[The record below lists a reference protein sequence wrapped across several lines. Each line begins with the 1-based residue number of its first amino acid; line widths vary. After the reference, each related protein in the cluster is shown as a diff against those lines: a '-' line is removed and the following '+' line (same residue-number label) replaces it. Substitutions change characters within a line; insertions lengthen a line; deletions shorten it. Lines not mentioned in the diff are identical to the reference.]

1 MDVIAKSTRNSSD
14 LIRERLEEA
23 IATGE
28 LAPGDRLDE
37 TELAH
42 RFQVSRTPVREAL
55 HQLASVR
62 LVEIRPRRGAIVPE
76 LDPQAIVEMFEMMGE
91 LEASCARL
99 AARRHT
105 AEDRAAIEAAH
116 NACLSGG
123 ETVDPDRYY
132 TENEAFHRALYHA
145 SGNRLL
151 ESETLALQRRLRP
164 YRRLQLRLPDRIG
177 SSRREHA
184 KIVAALLA
192 HDGEA
197 AAAAARDHV
206 LIQGHGFGDF
216 LALLRSASPG
226 RLKA

>member
-1 MDVIAKSTRNSSD
+1 MDIIAKSTRNSSD
-14 LIRERLEEA
+14 LIRERLEDA

-28 LAPGDRLDE
+28 LGPGARLDE
-37 TELAH
+37 TELAN

-55 HQLASVR
+55 HQLASIR

-91 LEASCARL
+91 LESSCARL

-105 AEDRAAIEAAH
+105 AHDRASLEAAH
-116 NACLSGG
+116 QACLSGG
-123 ETVDPDRYY
+123 ADVDPDHYY
-132 TENEAFHRALYHA
+132 RENEAFHRALYHA
-145 SGNRLL
+145 GHNRLL

-184 KIVAALLA
+184 LIVAAILA
-192 HDGEA
+192 HDPNA
-197 AAAAARDHV
+197 AADAARDHV

-216 LALLRSASPG
+216 LALLHHTPLG
-226 RLKA
+226 R